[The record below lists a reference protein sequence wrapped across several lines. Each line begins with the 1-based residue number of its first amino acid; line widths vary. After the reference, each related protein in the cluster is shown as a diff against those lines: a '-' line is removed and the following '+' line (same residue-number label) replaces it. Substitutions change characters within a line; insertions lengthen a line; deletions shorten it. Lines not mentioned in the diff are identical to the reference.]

1 MNSSNNINFDYGEF
15 YEFYKNNINNP
26 NLFEQI
32 DDVRCWKIDGKEIVK
47 YEKTQKEHDVQTKD
61 RKLQPKSFLNI
72 MTQEKTI
79 RKFKHIFDKYPNY
92 FENGVFVMP
101 EFDDIRKWSIFVYPI
116 QKYNRYTK
124 HFYEPLFAD
133 HFSFLANKD
142 VPNKISF
149 HTTIYL
155 PTSEEDSARTGF
167 KNPLSYPFAHN
178 EILPTDGYNIKL
190 FTFDSGAA
198 RFPERE
204 AVIDIMRFPYIQTAG
219 NIGDTTNNTK
229 QKKLKLDDFLVEDE
243 KFYEIWK
250 SNKIENIMLFCIK
263 REKYY
268 FTAIIHDN
276 LERNEDEPENGFVF
290 ILDVMDI
297 RNIRKGIVSGL
308 RKLR

>member
-15 YEFYKNNINNP
+15 YEFYKNNINNA
-26 NLFEQI
+26 NLLEKI
-32 DDVRCWKIDGKEIVK
+32 DDILCWKIDGKEIVK
-47 YEKTQKEHDVQTKD
+47 YDKTKKEHDVQTKEK
-61 RKLQPKSFLNI
+61 KLEPKSFLNI

-79 RKFKHIFDKYPNY
+79 RKFKHISEKYPNY
-92 FENGVFVMP
+92 FRNGIFVMP
-101 EFDDIRKWSIFVYPI
+101 EFDDVLKWSIFVYPKN
-116 QKYNRYTK
+116 KYNSYTD

-133 HFSFLANKD
+133 HFSFLSNRD
-142 VPNKISF
+142 VPNKILF

-155 PTSEEDSARTGF
+155 PTSKDDTARKGCKDHF
-167 KNPLSYPFAHN
+167 SYPFAYN
-178 EILPTDGYNIKL
+178 EILPVNGYDTRLFVDNDGEE
-190 FTFDSGAA
+190 S
-198 RFPERE
+198 FPERE
-204 AVIDIMRFPYIQTAG
+204 AVIDIMRFPYVQIG
-219 NIGDTTNNTK
+219 GSIGDFNSTK
-229 QKKLKLDDFLVEDE
+229 QKKLKLDDFLIEDE